1 MFSLKKVFR
10 SGYFWL
16 SILSITVVA
25 IASALVPLET
35 ANILNYAL
43 AKDINTLVMW
53 SIVLLA
59 TIAILLIFESF
70 SQYFSVK
77 YSNKFKAD
85 MVNHLTISIRKKDSY
100 SFQKKG
106 AVDYLSY
113 YNNDIEVLEED
124 YFQSILK
131 SYQGFIA
138 LIANVSVLFTLD
150 KLLMVVVVISS
161 LIPML
166 IPFIFQKHLAKLKSE
181 NMSQISNFNNKLS
194 DFLDGFQLMKG
205 FKKEDKFLNRLN
217 LATENM
223 NESKESHEKAD
234 VTSNLITGVAF
245 YISFIA
251 SLIIG
256 AYRIATGT
264 TTVGAVT
271 GILQISDNLIYPIN
285 LISSQTK
292 TLMATKTIRNDFE
305 KLCIFDEKTNNYEDL
320 DDTQNAIVLKDLS
333 FGYNDTK
340 ILNKVNFTFEKD
352 KKYLLVGPSGQGK
365 STLLH
370 LISGDIS
377 DFSGKVLVN
386 KDIKNGIR
394 LIPQKSLLIRDSII
408 NNLTLFSD
416 KPLKNVK
423 DTLEKFKL
431 NKFSNSEKL
440 EAEFPNNVSPS
451 GGEVQRM
458 SISRTLLDQP
468 LLLLLDEVTSAL
480 DKENQKF
487 VEEELLRNFKG
498 TVISVSH
505 NYSEESLNY
514 YDYIVEIND
523 SNISVIN
530 KTDLQKNKPHNN

>member
-25 IASALVPLET
+25 IAAALVPLET

-53 SIVLLA
+53 SIILLA

-85 MVNHLTISIRKKDSY
+85 MVNHLTISISRKDWY
-100 SFQKKG
+100 TFQKKG
-106 AVDYLSY
+106 TVDYLSY

-150 KLLMVVVVISS
+150 KLLMMVVVISS

-181 NMSQISNFNNKLS
+181 NMFQITNFNNKLS

-217 LATENM
+217 LATESM
-223 NESKESHEKAD
+223 NESKEKHEKAD

-264 TTVGAVT
+264 TSVGAVT

-305 KLCIFDEKTNNYEDL
+305 KLCSFDDKPSNYKDL
-320 DDTQNAIVLKDLS
+320 DDTQN
-333 FGYNDTK
+333 
-340 ILNKVNFTFEKD
+340 
-352 KKYLLVGPSGQGK
+352 
-365 STLLH
+365 
-370 LISGDIS
+370 
-377 DFSGKVLVN
+377 
-386 KDIKNGIR
+386 
-394 LIPQKSLLIRDSII
+394 
-408 NNLTLFSD
+408 
-416 KPLKNVK
+416 
-423 DTLEKFKL
+423 
-431 NKFSNSEKL
+431 
-440 EAEFPNNVSPS
+440 
-451 GGEVQRM
+451 
-458 SISRTLLDQP
+458 
-468 LLLLLDEVTSAL
+468 
-480 DKENQKF
+480 
-487 VEEELLRNFKG
+487 
-498 TVISVSH
+498 
-505 NYSEESLNY
+505 
-514 YDYIVEIND
+514 
-523 SNISVIN
+523 
-530 KTDLQKNKPHNN
+530 